1 MTEPVVELRG
11 IRKAFGG
18 VVANDDVDFTLRR
31 GEIHALLGENGAGKS
46 TLMSVLTGLYRPDA
60 GEIRV
65 RGDRV
70 VLRSPGDAIALGL
83 GMVHQHFVQSL
94 RHTALQNIVLGH
106 RDLPLFP
113 DWERLRARVA
123 EAAGRYGL
131 ELDLEAPLYSLP
143 VGERQKVEIV
153 RALFRGSQILV
164 MDEPTA
170 VLSRQETRA
179 LFGVLRSFCSVGG
192 AVVFI
197 SHKLDEILEI
207 ADHVTVLRRGRNAGD
222 RPVAGLESKTL
233 AELMVGR
240 ELEPHR
246 RGSSSETGEVV
257 ASLHGVS
264 VMGPRGLPT
273 LHGVDLQVRGG
284 EILGIAGVAGS
295 GQAELADLLAGL
307 RRPCCGAF
315 SMVGASGKPS
325 PAGFRAAGV
334 AYIPEDRIGTGL
346 AGGLSITEN
355 LILGSYRRRFARWGL
370 LRWGA
375 ARRWASER
383 IEADD
388 IDCPGP
394 GARTAGLS
402 GGNLQKVILSRELAS
417 DPRLIVAAYPCRG
430 LDVGAAE
437 GVRERLLEARGR
449 GAAVV
454 LLSEDLDELL
464 ALSDRIGVLFRGRIL
479 RTLDASEAT
488 RERVGLLMGGA
499 EA

>member
-1 MTEPVVELRG
+1 MTDVVVELRG
-11 IRKAFGG
+11 IRKTFGG
-18 VVANDDVDFTLRR
+18 VVANDDVGFTLRR
-31 GEIHALLGENGAGKS
+31 GQIHALLGENGAGKS

-60 GEIRV
+60 GEIRI
-65 RGDRV
+65 RGERA
-70 VLRSPGDAIALGL
+70 VLRKPGDAIELGL

-106 RDLPLFP
+106 RDLPLLP
-113 DWERLRARVA
+113 DWNALRAQVA

-131 ELDLEAPLYSLP
+131 ELDLDAPLHTLP

-153 RALFRGSQILV
+153 RALFRGSSILV

-170 VLSRQETRA
+170 VLSRQETKA
-179 LFGVLRSFCSVGG
+179 LFEVLRSFCADGG

-207 ADHVTVLRRGRNAGD
+207 ADHVTVLRCGRNAGD
-222 RPVAGLESKTL
+222 RPVEGLEAKTL

-240 ELEPHR
+240 ELDPHR
-246 RGSSSETGEVV
+246 RQPGEPGDVI
-257 ASLHGVS
+257 ATLSGVS
-264 VMGPRGLPT
+264 VIGPRGLPT
-273 LHGVDLQVRGG
+273 LTAIDMEVRGG

-307 RRPCCGAF
+307 KRP
-315 SMVGASGKPS
+315 SGGTLTLAGVTGRS
-325 PAGFRAAGV
+325 PASFRAAGV

-346 AGGLSITEN
+346 AGSLSVTEN
-355 LILGSYRRRFARWGL
+355 LILGSYGRRFARWGL
-370 LRWGA
+370 LRWKA
-375 ARRWASER
+375 ARAWATER
-383 IEADD
+383 IAADD
-388 IDCPGP
+388 IQCPGP
-394 GARTAGLS
+394 RARTAGLS

-417 DPRLIVAAYPCRG
+417 EPRLIVAAYPCRG

-437 GVRERLLEARGR
+437 TVRERLLAARAG

-464 ALSDRIGVLFRGRIL
+464 RLSDRIGVLFRGRLL
-479 RTLDASEAT
+479 RTLEAGEAT